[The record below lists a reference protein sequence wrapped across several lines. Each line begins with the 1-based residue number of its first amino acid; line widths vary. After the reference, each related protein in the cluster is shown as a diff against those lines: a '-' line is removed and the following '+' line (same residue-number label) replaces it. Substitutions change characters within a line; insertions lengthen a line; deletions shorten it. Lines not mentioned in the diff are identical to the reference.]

1 MLTGTALRAAK
12 LDISSVAEASS
23 GQFKIS
29 MPSITSFFLPVI
41 RRRWLHGGNCP

>member
-12 LDISSVAEASS
+12 LDISSVAEAAS
-23 GQFKIS
+23 GRFKIS

-41 RRRWLHGGNCP
+41 GRRWLHGGKYP